1 MENSEIIKAIRSGDK
16 DVIRDV
22 YKDNAKDVYSFAK
35 SITGDHDSAMNATK
49 RTFVNLFTNI
59 QKGEEPANIRLAALK
74 LAYDE
79 ACRIAMP
86 STENID
92 SPFDKQEEPEAAE
105 VEEAASE
112 VPQTDSDIERTA
124 SVVGDGIVDTPEEMN
139 EVMDGEEFNYDEN
152 AEEEVPEEEQD
163 ASEEEDTF
171 AGEESSVEEAAD
183 DVAERSRDDEASIGN
198 TQVFNIKEAMAD
210 EDAEIEMDEEYED
223 DDYDDEYYDDEDEYD
238 EAPRSKA
245 ATVIIIIIN
254 VILALILIWLL
265 YGLLVSFGV
274 ISDIIHLGFTYTFF
288 NEHIYPI
295 F

>member
-1 MENSEIIKAIRSGDK
+1 MENAEVIKAIRSGDK

-22 YKDNAKDVYSFAK
+22 YKDNAKDVYNFAK

-59 QKGEEPANIRLAALK
+59 QKGDEPANIRLAALK

-92 SPFDKQEEPEAAE
+92 SPFDRPEENEAEIQEEP
-105 VEEAASE
+105 AASE
-112 VPQTDSDIERTA
+112 VPQTDSDIERSSA
-124 SVVGDGIVDTPEEMN
+124 VVGDGIIDTPEEMN
-139 EVMDGEEFNYDEN
+139 EVMDGEPIAEDEGYEEEEPAA
-152 AEEEVPEEEQD
+152 AEEPEA
-163 ASEEEDTF
+163 ASEETP
-171 AGEESSVEEAAD
+171 AVKASSD
-183 DVAERSRDDEASIGN
+183 IGN
-198 TQVFNIKEAMAD
+198 TTVFNIKEAMGND
-210 EDAEIEMDEEYED
+210 EIEMDEEYED
-223 DDYDDEYYDDEDEYD
+223 EDDDDDYYDDDDDDEYDT
-238 EAPRSKA
+238 APRSRA
-245 ATVIIIIIN
+245 ATIIIVIINI
-254 VILALILIWLL
+254 ILALVLIWLL

-274 ISDIIHLGFTYTFF
+274 IPDVIHLGFTYTFF

>member
-1 MENSEIIKAIRSGDK
+1 MENAEVIKAIRSGDK

-22 YKDNAKDVYSFAK
+22 YKDNAKDVYNFAK

-59 QKGEEPANIRLAALK
+59 QKGDEPANIRLAALK

-92 SPFDKQEEPEAAE
+92 SPFDKKEEPAVQEEP
-105 VEEAASE
+105 VTASE
-112 VPQTDSDIERTA
+112 VPETDADVERTA
-124 SVVGDGIVDTPEEMN
+124 VVGDGIIDTPEEMN
-139 EVMDGEEFNYDEN
+139 EVMDE
-152 AEEEVPEEEQD
+152 EEEVEEEETPLRESG
-163 ASEEEDTF
+163 SED
-171 AGEESSVEEAAD
+171 
-183 DVAERSRDDEASIGN
+183 IGH
-198 TQVFNIKEAMAD
+198 TAVFSIKEAMGD
-210 EDAEIEMDEEYED
+210 NEEIEMDEEYDDEED
-223 DDYDDEYYDDEDEYD
+223 DDYYDDYD
-238 EAPRSKA
+238 DDDDYETAPRSKA

-254 VILALILIWLL
+254 IILALILIWLL
-265 YGLLVSFGV
+265 YGLLLSFGV
-274 ISDIIHLGFTYTFF
+274 IPKDYVHLGFTYNFF